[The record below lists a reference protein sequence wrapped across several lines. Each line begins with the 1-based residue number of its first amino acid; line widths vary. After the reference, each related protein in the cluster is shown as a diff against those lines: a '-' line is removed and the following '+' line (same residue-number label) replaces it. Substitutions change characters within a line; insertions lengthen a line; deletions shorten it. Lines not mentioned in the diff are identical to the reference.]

1 MMTNLEMSMNE
12 KLQTSNP
19 FQFAILVDDQ
29 GHEIAITEEMIQKA
43 CDDLAKRC
51 QFPSVRHAA

>member
-1 MMTNLEMSMNE
+1 MTNVEMSMNE
-12 KLQTSNP
+12 KLHTSNP

-43 CDDLAKRC
+43 CADLAKRC
-51 QFPSVRHAA
+51 QFPTARKAA